1 MNHQNLIGLVLAG
14 GESQRMKT
22 DKGLLNY
29 HGKLQREYLYHL
41 MQPYCEKVY
50 ICCKA
55 AQAETVSTGL
65 PVLTDE
71 QNGIGP
77 AAALLTAYH
86 RHPKASF
93 LVIGCDYPLFDT
105 EHIVRLLSHRTPQ
118 TDAVVYQNAETG
130 IPEALLGVYE
140 NHCLPRFEKEV
151 LAGNYSLR
159 FFLQQTATTFLL
171 PLKKEAIQSI
181 DTPEGFERIK
191 KELDKKE
198 KGL

>member
-22 DKGLLNY
+22 DKSLLNY
-29 HGKLQREYLYHL
+29 HGKPQREYLYDL

-50 ICCKA
+50 ICCKPQ
-55 AQAETVSTGL
+55 QAKTVPSGL

-93 LVIGCDYPLFDT
+93 LLIGCDYPLFDT
-105 EHIVRLLSHRTPQ
+105 EHILRLLAHRSPQ
-118 TDAVVYQNAETG
+118 TDAVVYKNTETG
-130 IPEALLGVYE
+130 IAEALLGVYE
-140 NHCLPRFEKEV
+140 NRCLPRFEKEV
-151 LAGNYSLR
+151 QAGNYSLR
-159 FFLQQTATTFLL
+159 FFLEQTATTFLF
-171 PLKKEAIQSI
+171 PLKNEAIQSI
-181 DTPEGFERIK
+181 DTPEGFDRIK
-191 KELDKKE
+191 KELE
-198 KGL
+198 NRP